1 MRRSRRLVAVAVC
14 VLSLTAF
21 ANSSDPDLPDYIVA
35 AFSNMALGGAVQG
48 WEPLSFDGGRS
59 TQYALVQDGGR
70 TVVRATANRSASGLV
85 RRVRIDPHRFPV
97 LTWRWKV
104 DGVLARG
111 DVRRQSGD
119 DYPARIYITFAKDPS
134 ELSFGDRVKY
144 RALKALGYDDI
155 PVRALNYIW
164 ANRAQEN
171 RIVPNPYTDWVQMI
185 PVQSGRA
192 NAGSWQVEAR
202 DVVRDYRAAFGE
214 DPPAINGIAIMTDA
228 DNTNGRATAYYGD
241 MRMRAR

>member
-1 MRRSRRLVAVAVC
+1 MRRSRRLLLAAVA

-21 ANSSDPDLPDYIVA
+21 TSSTNVSDYILA
-35 AFSNMALGGAVQG
+35 AFSNMMPGGTVQG
-48 WEPLSFDGGRS
+48 WEPLSFSDAPR
-59 TQYALVQDGGR
+59 TQYALVQDGGS
-70 TVVRATANRSASGLV
+70 TVVRARANRSASGLV
-85 RRVRIDPHRFPV
+85 RRVTIDPNRFPV

-104 DGVLARG
+104 DGVLPKG
-111 DVRRQSGD
+111 DVRRKSGD
-119 DYPARIYITFAKDPS
+119 DYPARIYITFDKDPS

-144 RALKALGYDDI
+144 RALRALGYDDI

-164 ANRAQEN
+164 ANKAQEGQ
-171 RIVPNPYTDWVQMI
+171 IVPNPYTDWVQMI
-185 PVQSGRA
+185 PVQSGSA
-192 NAGSWQVEAR
+192 NAGTWQIETR

-228 DNTNGRATAYYGD
+228 DNTKGSATAYYGD